1 MANRKGFCVSPFRYA
16 EFRKNGD
23 VWQCCIN
30 WIPEPMGNIL
40 RDDWDKVWNSNAAVK
55 LRQNMHDGNM
65 SMCDET
71 QCPYLQA
78 WNRGEEDYSS
88 YFPIYDEDTVHKLYN
103 AKEINPF
110 GKEKYKKIFKEKLTT
125 LPWGP
130 ESITFSHDE
139 SCNLACPSCRKDFFT
154 TKGVERERA
163 YKIQNIILG
172 KPMCDSHEI
181 YITSS
186 GDPFGADIFRDILKS
201 INLKKHPNLINL
213 HLHTNANGWTKK
225 HWNMLK
231 NLHDIPRVTAEV
243 SIDAATKETY
253 EVVRKGGK
261 WELLNKNMEF
271 IFTEIPNLAFVRM
284 TFVTQ
289 DNNFREM
296 NMFID
301 WAERLHKLNGMV
313 TEVNFGQINN
323 WGTWSDEEFFDK
335 KIMDKNHPLYD
346 EFKIEFDKV
355 RERKVNSPI
364 KITTNF

>member
-23 VWQCCIN
+23 AWQCCIN

-40 RDDWDKVWNSNAAVK
+40 RDDWDDVWNSEAAQK
-55 LRQNMHDGNM
+55 LRKNMHEGNM

-88 YFPIYDEDTVHKLYN
+88 YFPIYDENTVHNLYN
-103 AKEINPF
+103 AKEINPH
-110 GKEKYKKIFKEKLTT
+110 GAEKYKKIFSEKLTN

-139 SCNLACPSCRKDFFT
+139 SCNLACPSCRLDFFNS
-154 TKGVERERA
+154 KGIERERA

-201 INLKKHPNLINL
+201 INLKDHPNLINL

-225 HWNMLK
+225 HWEMLT
-231 NLHDIPRVTAEV
+231 NLHIIPRVTAEI

-261 WELLNKNMEF
+261 WELLNRNMEF
-271 IFTEIPNLAFVRM
+271 IFSEISNLKFVRM

-289 DNNFREM
+289 DNNYKEM
-296 NMFID
+296 NMFVD
-301 WAERLHKLNGMV
+301 WAEKLQALNGMV

-323 WGTWSDEEFFDK
+323 WGTWSDEEFKSK
-335 KIMDKNHPLYD
+335 KVMDPSHPLYED
-346 EFKIEFDKV
+346 FLKEYGV
-355 RERKVNSPI
+355 LRSRKKTSPV

>member
-1 MANRKGFCVSPFRYA
+1 MSNRKGFCVSPFRYA

-23 VWQCCIN
+23 VWQCCVN

-40 RDDWDKVWNSNAAVK
+40 REDWDKVWNSDAAVK

-88 YFPIYDEDTVHKLYN
+88 YFPIYDENTVHNLYN
-103 AKEINPF
+103 AKEINSN
-110 GKEKYKKIFKEKLTT
+110 GKEKYKRILKDKLTV

-130 ESITFSHDE
+130 ESVTFSHDD
-139 SCNLACPSCRKDFFT
+139 SCNLACPSCRLNFFNSSGKD
-154 TKGVERERA
+154 RERA

-201 INLKKHPNLINL
+201 INLKEHPNLINL
-213 HLHTNANGWTKK
+213 HLHTNANGWTEK
-225 HWNMLK
+225 HWNLLK
-231 NLHDIPRVTAEV
+231 NLHDIPRITAEI

-271 IFTEIPNLAFVRM
+271 IFTKIPNLAFVRM

-301 WAERLHKLNGMV
+301 WAERLHKLNGMI

-323 WGTWSDEEFFDK
+323 WGTWTDDEFFYK
-335 KIMDKNHPLYD
+335 KVMDKNHPLYND
-346 EFKIEFDKV
+346 FRIEFDKV
-355 RERKVNSPI
+355 KERKINSPI

>member
-40 RDDWDKVWNSNAAVK
+40 RDDWDKVWNSDAAVK
-55 LRQNMHDGNM
+55 LRQNMHEGNM

-103 AKEINPF
+103 AKEINPH

-154 TKGVERERA
+154 TKGKERDRA

-231 NLHDIPRVTAEV
+231 NLHDIPRVTAEI

-261 WELLNKNMEF
+261 WGLLNKNMEF

-289 DNNFREM
+289 DNNFKEM

-301 WAERLHKLNGMV
+301 WAERLHKLNSMV

-323 WGTWSDEEFFDK
+323 WGTWSDEEFFYK
-335 KIMDKNHPLYD
+335 KIMDKNHPSYN

-355 RERKVNSPI
+355 RERKVNSPV